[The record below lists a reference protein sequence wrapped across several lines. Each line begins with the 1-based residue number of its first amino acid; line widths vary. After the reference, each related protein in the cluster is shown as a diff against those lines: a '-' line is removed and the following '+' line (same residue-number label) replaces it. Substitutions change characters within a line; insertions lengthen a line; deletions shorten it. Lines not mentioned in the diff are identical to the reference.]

1 MAKAIGKKTEKRSVR
16 DGLKKAGR
24 ALTTL
29 RRRFNDRLA
38 GKYSPRTAALLTAAA
53 VGVIAAVLLL
63 TPQSVGV
70 ADDGSLSDVMKRAGL
85 KCRKMDLEY
94 PTGAYFVR
102 QYLYAAPEGTR
113 VSLLFLMIRWAE
125 AIDSFFTGD
134 NLFDIHFLAA
144 LYLVFYLPAVWLA
157 TTELIRRVHYAS
169 EALVIALL
177 GIFLFGDG
185 AILCYFNSLYPESC
199 WIILLLYI
207 FGLCLAMQSGDRVT
221 REAALIGLGAVGVL
235 IAFVESHCVVITI
248 GVVIFVVRQ
257 IMIRG
262 TEFQTRVIAAA
273 EAFVLALS
281 VFMGARQGFSR
292 FTVESKFNAM
302 TTGVLLESKNPA
314 ETLEEFG
321 IDGRFEVL
329 TDTSVYQDYPV
340 TRTDNREL
348 KKDFL
353 DQYTVADIGFYY
365 LRHPLQMFSLLS
377 LGVRS
382 SFQMNRT
389 YVGNFERSAGLP
401 ERARNVLFTVFST
414 FTGTTAPRTI
424 GLLVILA
431 VLYAFQF
438 RRTRQRR
445 GRQQT
450 ERSRIAALDTFFL
463 AFGLAVGHTLYI
475 VLRSGSSEI
484 ERYGTVCGFCIWIMS
499 AMFAAEILHRAG
511 LVRTED
517 RKG

>member
-1 MAKAIGKKTEKRSVR
+1 
-16 DGLKKAGR
+16 
-24 ALTTL
+24 
-29 RRRFNDRLA
+29 
-38 GKYSPRTAALLTAAA
+38 
-53 VGVIAAVLLL
+53 
-63 TPQSVGV
+63 
-70 ADDGSLSDVMKRAGL
+70 
-85 KCRKMDLEY
+85 
-94 PTGAYFVR
+94 
-102 QYLYAAPEGTR
+102 
-113 VSLLFLMIRWAE
+113 MIRWAE

>member
-1 MAKAIGKKTEKRSVR
+1 M
-16 DGLKKAGR
+16 
-24 ALTTL
+24 
-29 RRRFNDRLA
+29 
-38 GKYSPRTAALLTAAA
+38 
-53 VGVIAAVLLL
+53 
-63 TPQSVGV
+63 
-70 ADDGSLSDVMKRAGL
+70 
-85 KCRKMDLEY
+85 
-94 PTGAYFVR
+94 
-102 QYLYAAPEGTR
+102 
-113 VSLLFLMIRWAE
+113 
-125 AIDSFFTGD
+125 
-134 NLFDIHFLAA
+134 
-144 LYLVFYLPAVWLA
+144 
-157 TTELIRRVHYAS
+157 
-169 EALVIALL
+169 
-177 GIFLFGDG
+177 
-185 AILCYFNSLYPESC
+185 
-199 WIILLLYI
+199 
-207 FGLCLAMQSGDRVT
+207 
-221 REAALIGLGAVGVL
+221 
-235 IAFVESHCVVITI
+235 
-248 GVVIFVVRQ
+248 
-257 IMIRG
+257 
-262 TEFQTRVIAAA
+262 
-273 EAFVLALS
+273 
-281 VFMGARQGFSR
+281 
-292 FTVESKFNAM
+292 
-302 TTGVLLESKNPA
+302 
-314 ETLEEFG
+314 
-321 IDGRFEVL
+321 L

>member
-1 MAKAIGKKTEKRSVR
+1 MAQAIEKQSAQRKVR
-16 DGLKKAGR
+16 GGLKKAGR

-177 GIFLFGDG
+177 GIFLF
-185 AILCYFNSLYPESC
+185 
-199 WIILLLYI
+199 
-207 FGLCLAMQSGDRVT
+207 
-221 REAALIGLGAVGVL
+221 GAVGVL